1 MNPALI
7 RTFETRDKFD
17 ELNIVFRGNYKL
29 NFNNRLGDKDLII
42 LLSCLEEFKD
52 YIKHIDLSYNN
63 ISDSGAEALSKIL
76 PRLINLESLN
86 LSSN

>member
-1 MNPALI
+1 M
-7 RTFETRDKFD
+7 
-17 ELNIVFRGNYKL
+17 
-29 NFNNRLGDKDLII
+29 
-42 LLSCLEEFKD
+42 SCLEEFRD

-86 LSSN
+86 LSSNQIGSAGGVLIAEGIRELS